1 MSGGKGGSNQTV
13 AYYYAPIAFAICEGP
28 IVGLK
33 KIWAGG
39 NLIFSDNEPVAVNT
53 YQGGGKKSGPT
64 VSTHYETF
72 GSTTQNDTQTG
83 GSSLGP
89 WTCYL
94 GTETQPADPTIGEG
108 VAYRG
113 VAYIV
118 FNPLNLGPGATI
130 PPLTFEVVTVG
141 AFAPPQIA
149 EYIAMPCMSGLA
161 WVMPHVIEGCVYI
174 RWANNCQSG
183 VNYSYNAQFDILT
196 NTFSSAWYKL
206 GSATT
211 IYGHPIGMTP
221 SGKVLLGGSR
231 YTYQA
236 PSGAYYATAEV
247 DVSSGAISGILPSSE
262 VGPNFEEPIGPFVQV
277 GAFFYALGQHGWNPA
292 SLIILAQDGT
302 DEQEIT
308 LPPDAQTNASASF
321 GLVNAGDLLVWV
333 TGHANDPI
341 FWYNLSTGQFGSWNP
356 VPGATW
362 QSCAS
367 DGISLVALT
376 QSNAYYLSTL
386 TGEIISSYPNPSS
399 WNGATSYSFLLPS
412 GFVVSNTNAGNQIY
426 NPRTGVIY
434 SIVLN
439 GVALPWQSGIAPGP
453 YSPPAGSGG
462 NNTMSPWWDG
472 QYIWAG
478 DDAGNLYKITPPDVI
493 IVPTP
498 ETLPAAVETLC
509 QRAGLTQY
517 DVSLLPAIPVNF
529 VRGDTVTARSMLQ
542 RLSQAY
548 FFSMVDSGGVLKF
561 VPWGQPSLGV
571 IPLEDLGFD
580 KVSANA
586 QTPFTA
592 SRISGVDLP
601 RSVKIRYISPAL
613 NWEKYEQVF
622 ALESYESGK
631 EITLDLPLIL
641 DDQTAYNIAAL
652 ACCLPHAERMQYS
665 FTTSYKW
672 LALEPGDVVTLPFG
686 TCRILT
692 VKMGQKNGIPVLDF
706 TAVIDGINALAG
718 AGYATPALPNYE
730 PNTGGITALLAAPAN
745 LATTQVP
752 GSPTPHPIATAPQIV
767 QTVPNAGVPKM
778 VLVEPPPLKST
789 DTGMRFMTGA
799 YSTGNAFPGAAIFQS
814 TDGGNTYTQLTTE
827 ISATLAGYAN
837 TVLPAPSGPYN
848 LNNSYTWDNFS
859 TVDVYL
865 LSTGTLS
872 PMTDLQVLNGAN
884 GAMLGSE
891 LIQYANATLMTDSL
905 GNPFYRLSRLL
916 RGRKGTEWAM
926 GTHQVGEPFF
936 AIPSALSK
944 EPYTPPMLN
953 NAYLYKVVM
962 MGGDLGNA
970 PAKSYEPSGASMM
983 QWAPCEVLTSKDASG
998 DWTVSWVPRARY
1010 NGDWAS
1016 GFISYLDSDTTGWS
1030 IDIMSGTTV
1039 KRTIAVPLT
1048 QTAPWQTVYT
1058 AAMQTAD
1065 GFSAGQTG
1073 IAYNLYQLSQSVG
1086 RGYVASGT
1094 TGAAPAEI

>member
-13 AYYYAPIAFAICEGP
+13 AFYYAPVAFAVCEGP
-28 IVGLK
+28 IVGIK

-39 NLIFSDNEPVAVNT
+39 NLIFSDNELVAVNT

-72 GSTTQNDTQTG
+72 TSATQNDTQTG
-83 GSSLGP
+83 GSALGP

-130 PPLTFEVVTVG
+130 PPLTFEVVTQG
-141 AFAPPQIA
+141 ALNPPQIL
-149 EYIAMPCMSGLA
+149 EYIGMPYKGGLN
-161 WVMPHVIEGCVYI
+161 WVNPTAINGHILIPWVNNNSATY
-174 RWANNCQSG
+174 AN
-183 VNYSYNAQFDILT
+183 FDPGK
-196 NTFSSAWYKL
+196 NTF
-206 GSATT
+206 
-211 IYGHPIGMTP
+211 
-221 SGKVLLGGSR
+221 V
-231 YTYQA
+231 
-236 PSGAYYATAEV
+236 PSGAVGVT
-247 DVSSGAISGILPSSE
+247 GNIIGPSSTN
-262 VGPNFEEPIGPFVQV
+262 G
-277 GAFFYALGQHGWNPA
+277 L
-292 SLIILAQDGT
+292 ILAGGSGGYYNDP
-302 DEQEIT
+302 IT
-308 LPPDAQTNASASF
+308 GINYSVVGINESSPAIIPLLLYNEVSNGLQYLQSNMVLIGNIYYGIGGISLLYLVSLMESGQAQNPDIMLPGAAQTNARYVTNIIASGEYLF
-321 GLVNAGDLLVWV
+321 WV
-333 TGHANDPI
+333 TKQANDPI
-341 FWYNLSTGQFGSWNP
+341 FWYDTATSAFGSYNP
-356 VPGATW
+356 VPGAQWNAIVGT
-362 QSCAS
+362 S
-367 DGISLVALT
+367 GSLFAFSTTTLYALDPV
-376 QSNAYYLSTL
+376 S
-386 TGEIISSYPNPSS
+386 
-399 WNGATSYSFLLPS
+399 GAILKTYSGPTIPQWTSQVIALPS
-412 GFVVSNTNAGNQIY
+412 GYLVGMTNGGMQWLNPETGSTYTLILDGVSYPGQNG
-426 NPRTGVIY
+426 
-434 SIVLN
+434 IV
-439 GVALPWQSGIAPGP
+439 GP
-453 YSPPAGSGG
+453 YIPNPADQTPQTPRGI
-462 NNTMSPWWDG
+462 TYDG
-472 QYIWAG
+472 TYVWVG
-478 DDAGNLYKITPPDVI
+478 DVVGNLYKLLPPGIEI
-493 IVPTP
+493 IPGTM
-498 ETLPAAVETLC
+498 TLPAAVEILC
-509 QRAGLTQY
+509 QRAGLIQY

-652 ACCLPHAERMQYS
+652 ACTLPHAERMQYS

-672 LALEPGDVVTLPFG
+672 LAIEPGDVWTLPFG

-706 TAVIDGINALAG
+706 TACIDGINALAG
-718 AGYATPALPNYE
+718 AGYATPALPNYQ

-752 GSPTPHPIATAPQIV
+752 GSPTPHPIATAPQMV

-778 VLVEPPPLKST
+778 VLTEPPPLSST

-814 TDGGNTYTQLTTE
+814 SDGGNTYTQLTTE

-837 TVLPAPSGPYN
+837 TVLPAPTGPYN
-848 LNNSYTWDNFS
+848 NNNSYTWDNFS

-865 LSTGTLS
+865 LGNGG
-872 PMTDLQVLNGAN
+872 DLTPAPDLNVMNGAN

-891 LIQYANATLMTDSL
+891 LIQFANATLMTDSL
-905 GNPFYRLSRLL
+905 GNPFYRLGRLL
-916 RGRKGTEWAM
+916 RGRRGTEWAM
-926 GTHQVGEPFF
+926 GTHQAGEPFY

-970 PAKSYEPSGASMM
+970 PAKSYEPSGASLM
-983 QWAPCEVLTSKDASG
+983 QWAPCEALTTVDTSG
-998 DWTVSWVPRARY
+998 DWTISWVPRARY
-1010 NGDWAS
+1010 NGDFAS
-1016 GFISYLDSDTTGWS
+1016 GYIPYLDPDTTGWS
-1030 IDIMSGTTV
+1030 IDILSGTTV
-1039 KRTIAVPLT
+1039 VRTIQVPLST
-1048 QTAPWQTVYT
+1048 TAPWQTVYT
-1058 AAMQTAD
+1058 AAMQSAD

-1086 RGYVASGT
+1086 RGAVTSGT

>member
-28 IVGLK
+28 IVGIK
-33 KIWAGG
+33 QIWAGG
-39 NLIFSDNEPVAVNT
+39 NLIFSDSQPVAVNT

-64 VSTHYETF
+64 VSTSYQQF
-72 GSTTQNDTQTG
+72 SSTTQNDTQTG

-113 VAYIV
+113 IAYIV
-118 FNPLNLGPGATI
+118 FNPLNIGPGATI
-130 PPLTFEVVTVG
+130 PPLTFEVVTLGALNPISVIWEADYYSPHTSPAYNSTAQSFWEDGSGNLVAGSAYSPFIRINPGNGQLLQVG
-141 AFAPPQIA
+141 NANVTGEVYCTA
-149 EYIAMPCMSGLA
+149 L
-161 WVMPHVIEGCVYI
+161 IEGRYCC
-174 RWANNCQSG
+174 WCALSGNNYPNG
-183 VNYSYNAQFDILT
+183 FGFFDPDTLQITEILQGGLYV
-196 NTFSSAWYKL
+196 SE
-206 GSATT
+206 
-211 IYGHPIGMTP
+211 IQQP
-221 SGKVLLGGSR
+221 SGGDGFIAFPHDTTLYIWTAASLTKVALPNTMMPSTIGASLYLQGSW
-231 YTYQA
+231 Y
-236 PSGAYYATAEV
+236 
-247 DVSSGAISGILPSSE
+247 GITTTGLIAVNLTSLEQSILLPSS
-262 VGPNFEEPIGPFVQV
+262 FESID
-277 GAFFYALGQHGWNPA
+277 W
-292 SLIILAQDGT
+292 IGT
-302 DEQEIT
+302 DGINIYASVT
-308 LPPDAQTNASASF
+308 LPGGTFAIVSIPPDGSTFTVVVQGANLTYGVLVVAFGCIFAFNSNYIYKYSMVGTLLDSFYWPGIPVSA
-321 GLVNAGDLLVWV
+321 AGAV
-333 TGHANDPI
+333 
-341 FWYNLSTGQFGSWNP
+341 
-356 VPGATW
+356 
-362 QSCAS
+362 
-367 DGISLVALT
+367 
-376 QSNAYYLSTL
+376 
-386 TGEIISSYPNPSS
+386 
-399 WNGATSYSFLLPS
+399 
-412 GFVVSNTNAGNQIY
+412 
-426 NPRTGVIY
+426 
-434 SIVLN
+434 
-439 GVALPWQSGIAPGP
+439 
-453 YSPPAGSGG
+453 GG
-462 NNTMSPWWDG
+462 NIWVSSSPNTYLINPG
-472 QYIWAG
+472 GNTIIAG
-478 DDAGNLYKITPPDVI
+478 TV
-493 IVPTP
+493 
-498 ETLPAAVETLC
+498 TLPAAVTILC
-509 QRAGLTQY
+509 ERAGIAQF
-517 DVSLLPAIPVNF
+517 DVSELPPTPVNF

-571 IPLEDLGFD
+571 IPLEDLGYD
-580 KVSANA
+580 KVSPNA

-601 RSVKIRYISPAL
+601 RSVRIRYISAAL

-692 VKMGQKNGIPVLDF
+692 VKMGQKNGIPVIDF
-706 TAVIDGINALAG
+706 TACIDGINSLAG
-718 AGYATPALPNYE
+718 AGYATPALPNYQ

-752 GSPTPHPIATAPQIV
+752 GSPSPHPIATAPQMV

-778 VLVEPPPLKST
+778 VLVEPPPLSST
-789 DTGMRFMTGA
+789 DTGMRFLTGA
-799 YSTGNAFPGAAIFQS
+799 YSTGNVFPGAGIFQS

-837 TVLPAPSGPYN
+837 TVLPAPTGPYN
-848 LNNSYTWDNFS
+848 NNNSYTWDNFS

-865 LSTGTLS
+865 LGNGG
-872 PMTDLQVLNGAN
+872 DLTPAPDLNVMNGAN

-891 LIQYANATLMTDSL
+891 LIQFANATLMTDSL

-916 RGRKGTEWAM
+916 RGRRGTEWAM
-926 GTHQVGEPFF
+926 GTHQVGEPFY

-970 PAKSYEPSGASMM
+970 PAKSYEPSGASLM
-983 QWAPCEVLTSKDASG
+983 QWAPCEALTTVDTSG
-998 DWTVSWVPRARY
+998 DWTISWVPRARY
-1010 NGDWAS
+1010 NGDFAS
-1016 GFISYLDSDTTGWS
+1016 GYIPYLDPDTTGWS
-1030 IDIMSGTTV
+1030 IDILSGTTV
-1039 KRTIAVPLT
+1039 VRTIQVPLST
-1048 QTAPWQTVYT
+1048 TAPWQTVYT
-1058 AAMQTAD
+1058 AAMQSAD

-1086 RGYVASGT
+1086 RGAVTSGT

>member
-13 AYYYAPIAFAICEGP
+13 AYYYAPVAFAICEGP
-28 IVGLK
+28 IVGIK
-33 KIWAGG
+33 QIWAGG
-39 NLIFSDNEPVAVNT
+39 NLIFSDSQPVAVNT

-64 VSTHYETF
+64 VSTSYQQF
-72 GSTTQNDTQTG
+72 SSITQNDTQTG
-83 GSSLGP
+83 GSALGP

-94 GTETQPADPTIGEG
+94 GTETQPTDPTIGEG

-141 AFAPPQIA
+141 TYTPPEI
-149 EYIAMPCMSGLA
+149 EWEFTNPTDSIYGNWSNGLA
-161 WVMPHVIEGCVYI
+161 FDSNGNPVFVSFGNKTVWTKLSAANGQIMQYGLDGIATAGYSLGYYNGKYYGCFYLP
-174 RWANNCQSG
+174 NGQTTYSSG
-183 VNYSYNAQFDILT
+183 SQGVGTTLFPSQDAVCEFDPDSGTINALYGVPNAVWLPPVGQADTFCYVVKQNASYAAFP
-196 NTFSSAWYKL
+196 KL
-206 GSATT
+206 G
-211 IYGHPIGMTP
+211 
-221 SGKVLLGGSR
+221 
-231 YTYQA
+231 
-236 PSGAYYATAEV
+236 
-247 DVSSGAISGILPSSE
+247 
-262 VGPNFEEPIGPFVQV
+262 
-277 GAFFYALGQHGWNPA
+277 
-292 SLIILAQDGT
+292 
-302 DEQEIT
+302 
-308 LPPDAQTNASASF
+308 
-321 GLVNAGDLLVWV
+321 V
-333 TGHANDPI
+333 TV
-341 FWYNLSTGQFGSWNP
+341 P
-356 VPGATW
+356 VPGN
-362 QSCAS
+362 
-367 DGISLVALT
+367 GG
-376 QSNAYYLSTL
+376 AYIYGCTVNGVFYM
-386 TGEIISSYPNPSS
+386 TG
-399 WNGATSYSFLLPS
+399 NGASSLFIFNTETLQEVNLTNATYYSVATDGLGNVFCCYTDSSGDSWIAQVNQTGGVIEKFQVAVAGPICYAQGNWWLGNARGTTQLLYQYTSSGVLLFTMS
-412 GFVVSNTNAGNQIY
+412 GFIEPTIIEYIGGSLWVG
-426 NPRTGVIY
+426 TG
-434 SIVLN
+434 SILFKVNL
-439 GVALPWQSGIAPGP
+439 SIAIILG
-453 YSPPAGSGG
+453 
-462 NNTMSPWWDG
+462 TM
-472 QYIWAG
+472 
-478 DDAGNLYKITPPDVI
+478 
-493 IVPTP
+493 
-498 ETLPAAVETLC
+498 TLPAAVTILC
-509 QRAGLTQY
+509 ERAGIAQF
-517 DVSLLPAIPVNF
+517 DVSQLPAVPVNF
-529 VRGDTVTARSMLQ
+529 VRGDTVTARSMLT

-548 FFSMVDSGGVLKF
+548 FFSMVDSGGVLRF
-561 VPWGQPSLGV
+561 VPQGQPSQAV

-586 QTPFTA
+586 QTPYTA

-652 ACCLPHAERMQYS
+652 ACTLPHAERMQYS

-706 TAVIDGINALAG
+706 TACIDGINALAG
-718 AGYATPALPNYE
+718 AGYATPALPNYQ

-745 LATTQVP
+745 LATTQTP
-752 GSPTPHPIATAPQIV
+752 GSPTPHPIATAPQMV

-778 VLVEPPPLKST
+778 VLVEPPPLSST
-789 DTGMRFMTGA
+789 DTGMRFMAGA

-814 TDGGNTYTQLTTE
+814 SDGGNTYTQLTTE

-848 LNNSYTWDNFS
+848 NNNSYTWDNFS

-865 LSTGTLS
+865 LGNGG
-872 PMTDLQVLNGAN
+872 DLTPAPDLNVMNGAN

-983 QWAPCEVLTSKDASG
+983 QWAPCEVLTSLDGSG

-1016 GFISYLDSDTTGWS
+1016 GFISYLDPDTTGWS

-1039 KRTIAVPLT
+1039 KRTIQVPLT
-1048 QTAPWQTVYT
+1048 TTGPWNTIYT
-1058 AAMQTAD
+1058 AAMQSAD

-1086 RGYVASGT
+1086 RGYVTSGT